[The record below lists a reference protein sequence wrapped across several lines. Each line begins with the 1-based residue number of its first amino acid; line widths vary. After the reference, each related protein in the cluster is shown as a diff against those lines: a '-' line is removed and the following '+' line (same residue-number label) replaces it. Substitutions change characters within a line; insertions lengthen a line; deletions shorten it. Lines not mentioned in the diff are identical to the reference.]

1 MADEPQPAL
10 GTCITSDSTGESDAR
25 DQRTHARR
33 PVVRPAR
40 VLHGPS
46 RKYAWAETVN
56 LSPGGALL
64 RVESSRPL
72 SPGDLVHV
80 GIAWTSDPVLKR
92 REMLTAR
99 VTRVARAPGPGQ
111 AVAVEFAETVQLA
124 AVA

>member
-1 MADEPQPAL
+1 MEDEPQPPL
-10 GTCITSDSTGESDAR
+10 GPAATSETSTPGGAR
-25 DQRTHARR
+25 DQRSHARR

-40 VLHGPS
+40 VLHSPS

-64 RVESSRPL
+64 RVESSRPM

-92 REMLTAR
+92 REMVTAR
-99 VTRVARAPGPGQ
+99 VTRVARAPGLGQ
-111 AVAVEFAETVQLA
+111 AVAVEFAEAVPLA